1 MAVGP
6 VNQKRH
12 FRKEEIFMSGT
23 IILGI
28 GIGLV
33 VLSVIVFVVSII
45 YRKTAGKRIREELK
59 KEYE

>member
-1 MAVGP
+1 MAVEP

-33 VLSVIVFVVSII
+33 VLSVVVFAISII